1 MFLLGGA
8 QALMAEDPAFAA
20 VAASAGKSAAAPAPS
35 AAPAAAPAPPAAP
48 AAAPAPSDDFAALI
62 AAAAPPERFKDH
74 VPQLNFSAKEEEF
87 EFEIIAEKPQGG
99 EAEKTPG
106 LGMFSGKSAEK
117 GKPADKGKATDKG
130 KGPPAADKAGVADTG
145 ALPQMGKAKL
155 WIVRDGQRV
164 VAIYHPKASK
174 LYVVASDPARASEKV
189 DLPREYS
196 DSGST
201 FGGVLGVRLT
211 TFPPCYGPVQSGE
224 HQFAF
229 VPGKKNQTLTLT
241 DTTRWPGRKKAEA
254 VYALTFR
261 CDPVL
266 GYVVECEVGFKA
278 DTPTDERGKALD
290 PELLNFYPCHVF
302 MQKWPDAA
310 WRYEYTVYTPAG
322 DGKQPVEGRYVGW
335 VNDFAQSDRAG
346 GLRLRNGGFTLFAAD
361 PDGAGPAVAA
371 TAGEGALLKNDTG
384 NLQHDQ
390 HYRVTLPKKPD
401 ADGACGVRAKFLY
414 ATLPPEAVRQ
424 VMEQMEVTDW
434 RANAAMPLKIGRVE
448 GAEDEEALLKGSL
461 VYKDLPATDREFH
474 TGTKSLMLL
483 SGRMLRLDPSPP
495 LEPGVKYR
503 LEAWVKVTGRGA
515 EARFVAVPAKWTPK
529 GTEPAQQ
536 LSSSV
541 KGEEGWK
548 QLVMSF
554 TSGPCGSTPWLY
566 LVVSRSGTAYFDE
579 VVISKIEKTE

>member
-1 MFLLGGA
+1 MMRRLAGKTIMVGVLLVFGG
-8 QALMAEDPAFAA
+8 QVLTAEDPAAPA
-20 VAASAGKSAAAPAPS
+20 SAAAPAP
-35 AAPAAAPAPPAAP
+35 AAAPVATSAP
-48 AAAPAPSDDFAALI
+48 ADDLAALI
-62 AAAAPPERFKDH
+62 AKAAPPERFKDH
-74 VPQLNFSAKEEEF
+74 AADFSAKEEEF
-87 EFEIIAEKPQGG
+87 EFQIVSAGDAEKAPGPG
-99 EAEKTPG
+99 SPKPAEK
-106 LGMFSGKSAEK
+106 S
-117 GKPADKGKATDKG
+117 KPADK
-130 KGPPAADKAGVADTG
+130 PSDKAGAPEN
-145 ALPQMGKAKL
+145 AEPQAGKAKL
-155 WIVRDGQRV
+155 WVVRDGPRV
-164 VAIYHPKASK
+164 VAVYHPKASK
-174 LYVVASDPARASEKV
+174 LYVVASGPDKASEKL
-189 DLPREYS
+189 DLPPAY
-196 DSGST
+196 DDGGNT
-201 FGGVLGVRLT
+201 FDGVLGQRLT
-211 TFPPCYGPVQSGE
+211 TFPCCYGFVQTGD
-224 HQFAF
+224 HKFAF
-229 VPGKKNQTLTLT
+229 TGGGRTLTLT
-241 DTTRWPGRKKAEA
+241 DTTRWPERKKAEA
-254 VYALTFR
+254 VYTLTLR

-266 GYVVECEVGFKA
+266 GYVVECEVEFKA
-278 DTPTDERGKALD
+278 DTPTDEKGKALD

-322 DGKQPVEGRYVGW
+322 DGKQPVEGRYIGW

-384 NLQHDQ
+384 NLLHDQ

-434 RANAAMPLKIGRVE
+434 RANAAMPLKVGRVE